1 MNYRL
6 ITNYEIT
13 GEVVMQPFEEA
24 EYADNIIVHLCQA
37 IENGAKLGFELQHR
51 SEDGEN
57 EILEYGGNSIREWT
71 NLSWGLKME
80 MYYRHDGQKGA
91 KNG

>member
-6 ITNYEIT
+6 IIIYEIT
-13 GEVVMQPFEEA
+13 EEVFMQLFEEA

-57 EILEYGGNSIREWT
+57 EILEYGGNSIGEWT
-71 NLSWGLKME
+71 NLSWGPKMK

>member
-6 ITNYEIT
+6 IIIYEVT
-13 GEVVMQPFEEA
+13 GEIFMQLFEEA
-24 EYADNIIVHLCQA
+24 EYADNIIAHLYRA

-57 EILEYGGNSIREWT
+57 EILEYGGNPIGEWT

-80 MYYRHDGQKGA
+80 MYYRPDGQKGA

>member
-6 ITNYEIT
+6 IIRYEIT
-13 GEVVMQPFEEA
+13 GEVFMQLFEEA
-24 EYADNIIVHLCQA
+24 EYADNIIAHLYRA

-57 EILEYGGNSIREWT
+57 EILEYGGNSIGEWT
-71 NLSWGLKME
+71 NLSWGRKME

>member
-6 ITNYEIT
+6 IICYEIT
-13 GEVVMQPFEEA
+13 EELFMQLFEEA
-24 EYADNIIVHLCQA
+24 EYADNIIAHLYRA

-57 EILEYGGNSIREWT
+57 GILEYGGNSIGEWT
-71 NLSWGLKME
+71 NLSWGLKMK

>member
-6 ITNYEIT
+6 IIRYEIT
-13 GEVVMQPFEEA
+13 EKVFMQLFKEA
-24 EYADNIIVHLCQA
+24 EYADNIIMHLCQA

-57 EILEYGGNSIREWT
+57 EILEYGGNSIGEWT
-71 NLSWGLKME
+71 NLSWGL
-80 MYYRHDGQKGA
+80 
-91 KNG
+91 

>member
-6 ITNYEIT
+6 IIRYEIT
-13 GEVVMQPFEEA
+13 EEVFMQLFDEA
-24 EYADNIIVHLCQA
+24 EYADNIIAHLYRA
-37 IENGAKLGFELQHR
+37 IENGAKLGFELQHL

-57 EILEYGGNSIREWT
+57 EILEYGGNSIGEWT